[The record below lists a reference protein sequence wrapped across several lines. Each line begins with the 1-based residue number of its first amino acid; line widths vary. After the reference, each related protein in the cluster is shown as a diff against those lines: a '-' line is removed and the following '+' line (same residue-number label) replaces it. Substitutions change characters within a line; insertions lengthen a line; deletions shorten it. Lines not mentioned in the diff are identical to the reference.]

1 MSMDEYIRFV
11 IANIK
16 PKLRCWLTED
26 DKEKIADAWEC
37 EEDPEELVEAYNK
50 ELAERGKLK

>member
-1 MSMDEYIRFV
+1 MSMEEYIRFV

-26 DKEKIADAWEC
+26 DKAKIADAWEY
-37 EEDPEELVEAYNK
+37 EEDPDELVETYNK
-50 ELAERGKLK
+50 ELAERGKK